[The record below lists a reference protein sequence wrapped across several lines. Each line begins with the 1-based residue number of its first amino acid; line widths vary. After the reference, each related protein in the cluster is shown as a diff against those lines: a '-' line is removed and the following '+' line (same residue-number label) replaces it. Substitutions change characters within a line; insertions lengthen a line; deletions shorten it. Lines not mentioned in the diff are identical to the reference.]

1 MMKHIFQLSYWE
13 LNNHWHVN
21 DIHNLAGRSAKWYT
35 PMRILNLSIDEY
47 IQLLLTF
54 NAKRLSYYEPT
65 DYLGFSF
72 DKEIDAKKFCVYV
85 NKIAKQKN
93 FYCE

>member
-1 MMKHIFQLSYWE
+1 MTFIISQGVLP
-13 LNNHWHVN
+13 N
-21 DIHNLAGRSAKWYT
+21 G
-35 PMRILNLSIDEY
+35 MRPCVEEY

-72 DKEIDAKKFCVYV
+72 DREIDAKKFCAYI